1 MESPKVLPSGHARQ
15 RAERGRAG
23 AWWRWLR
30 VRVGFAVQ
38 NLGRVARGFDSLQV
52 WSTQGE
58 NVLRLTF
65 WKTVGLRLQRLSP

>member
-52 WSTQGE
+52 
-58 NVLRLTF
+58 LRGSMEYFSLP
-65 WKTVGLRLQRLSP
+65 VAPAP